1 MAKFQNIVTMA
12 GAGRSGK
19 FGQPYINEKET
30 ELIIKMSL
38 TKKSPGPDGFT
49 GKFKTFVQEITSI
62 SQKLRKTVIL

>member
-1 MAKFQNIVTMA
+1 
-12 GAGRSGK
+12 
-19 FGQPYINEKET
+19 
-30 ELIIKMSL
+30 MSL